1 MHTQHTQYEPR
12 LRIIDGETVVEM
24 VGPPDHV
31 RYQYKRDGDV
41 VLRRVLS
48 DDGETVYVDWAAL
61 PRGELV
67 ALVLAR
73 LDNEKKLDR
82 ARRALADLIS
92 AVYSHHGTSLCD
104 SAALY
109 EAARHAH
116 HELDKLRSRA

>member
-1 MHTQHTQYEPR
+1 MHTQYEPR

-24 VGPPDHV
+24 VGPPNHV
-31 RYQYKRDGDV
+31 RYQYKRDGDA

-48 DDGETVYVDWAAL
+48 ADGETVYADWTAL

-67 ALVLAR
+67 ALMLA
-73 LDNEKKLDR
+73 LDR

-92 AVYSHHGTSLCD
+92 AVYRHHGTSLCD

-109 EAARHAH
+109 EAARRALR
-116 HELDKLRSRA
+116 ELDTLRS